1 MTKNNKRL
9 IIFFIF
15 LAFFF
20 VLILL
25 KVEMPTCP
33 LKKIFNISCPSC
45 GLTRSIR
52 AIFTLDFKKNIYYNI
67 LGIPFLLTF
76 LIIYLLI
83 IHDLIKKENYLSSF
97 CSYLIKHYKIIIFL
111 LILSFILNNIHKV

>member
-25 KVEMPTCP
+25 KVEMPACP

-52 AIFTLDFKKNIYYNI
+52 AIFNLNFKKSIYYNI